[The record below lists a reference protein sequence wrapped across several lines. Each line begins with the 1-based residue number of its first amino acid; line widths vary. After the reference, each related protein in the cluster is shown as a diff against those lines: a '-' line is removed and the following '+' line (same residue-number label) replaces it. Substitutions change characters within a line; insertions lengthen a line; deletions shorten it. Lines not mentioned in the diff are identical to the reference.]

1 MKLLKFSFILFLL
14 TAIISCNETGNDTEE
29 SNGKYSGKVQGE
41 IINGSAVAQV
51 TVSRQE
57 NNRFIVI
64 DTLQVDEDGN
74 FEGTLTVSQPA
85 FVAFNF
91 GNNEQVFIPYD
102 GDDIEMSIDMDNP
115 KESVKIEGSDD
126 YNYYNEVSEMVKNFQ
141 MENRNLML
149 AYQKNASKKNMQAA
163 DSLAEV
169 IRKKQKGFQEELKNK
184 INDILPSIVGI
195 EAARLLPVGENVD
208 FMRNLVAKYEEAY
221 PDADFYMPFKDQ
233 VGKEAKLAIGAEAPD
248 FALPTPDGDTVRLS
262 DFRGEYVLVD
272 FWAQWCK
279 PCRMENPNVVA
290 AYDKYKG
297 KGFQILGVSL
307 DRSRDKWLQAIE
319 EDNLTWTQVSEL
331 SATQSKVADLYNIT
345 GIPFSILVDPE
356 GKIVAKNLRGQ
367 SLHDKLSEIYDTE

>member
-1 MKLLKFSFILFLL
+1 MKLSKFSFLLIFLSAL
-14 TAIISCNETGNDTEE
+14 ISCDENGQETENSSGN
-29 SNGKYSGKVQGE
+29 YSGSVQGE
-41 IINGSAVAQV
+41 INNGTDVNQI

-64 DTLQVDEDGN
+64 DTLEVDEDGN
-74 FEGTLTVSQPA
+74 FGGTITVSQPA

-91 GNNEQVFIPYD
+91 GNNEQIFVPYD
-102 GDDIEMSIDMDNP
+102 GDDIEITIDMENP
-115 KESVKIEGSDD
+115 KESVKVEGSDD
-126 YNYYNEVSEMVKNFQ
+126 YNYYNEVSEMVREFQ
-141 MENRNLML
+141 MENRDLML
-149 AYQKNASKKNMQAA
+149 AYQKNASEKNMQEA

-169 IRKKQKGFQEELKNK
+169 IKEKQQAFQEELKNK

-195 EAARLLPVGENVD
+195 EAARLLPVGENVE
-208 FMRNLVAKYEEAY
+208 FMRNLVAQYEEAY

-233 VGKEAKLAIGAEAPD
+233 VSKEAKLAIGAEAPD
-248 FALPTPDGDTVRLS
+248 FALPTPDGDTVNLS

-290 AYDKYKG
+290 AYDKYKDS
-297 KGFQILGVSL
+297 GFQILGVSL

-345 GIPFSILVDPE
+345 GIPFSILVDPQ

-367 SLHDKLSEIYDTE
+367 SLHDKLAEIYDKK